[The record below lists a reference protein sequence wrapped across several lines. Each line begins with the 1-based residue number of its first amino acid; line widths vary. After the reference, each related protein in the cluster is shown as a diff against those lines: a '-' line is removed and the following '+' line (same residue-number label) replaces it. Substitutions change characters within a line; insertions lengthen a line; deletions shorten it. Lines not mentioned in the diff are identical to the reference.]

1 MHQQQSKVSN
11 PISEFFRG
19 FKYPFRAFTYL
30 GQHKLWSLAKY
41 PIVLNIVILIGVVAG
56 ATMLL
61 WPFLTDL
68 TASITASL
76 GGWSWFAWLGQALAQ
91 FISFVLW
98 VLLFPASLALG
109 FLTLV
114 LIGQA
119 VASPFLDT
127 LSQKV
132 EIKEIATPEMP
143 LSAGSVARSVAIALA
158 DLFWGILVLAVT
170 HIPLFIIGLIPG
182 LGTTVAGLGSFFVTN
197 WLLAHEFVGLPLSRR
212 EVGYWARWRLVWQ
225 YRWRTLGLGAAAAM
239 LLWIP
244 GINIVLLPLATVGGT
259 LLFCELAESS
269 ASPGALSPFSS

>member
-30 GQHKLWSLAKY
+30 GEHKLWSLAKY
-41 PIVLNIVILIGVVAG
+41 PIILNIVILIGVVAG

-114 LIGQA
+114 LVGQA

-132 EIKEIATPEMP
+132 EIKEIATPETP

-170 HIPLFIIGLIPG
+170 HIPLFMIGLIPG

-212 EVGYWARWRLVWQ
+212 EVGYWARWRLVSQ

-259 LLFCELAESS
+259 LLFCELAESR

>member
-1 MHQQQSKVSN
+1 MHQQQAKVSN

-19 FKYPFRAFTYL
+19 FRYPFRAFTYL
-30 GQHKLWSLAKY
+30 GEHKLWPLAKY
-41 PIVLNIVILIGVVAG
+41 PIILNVFILIGVVAG

-76 GGWSWFAWLGQALAQ
+76 GGWSWFAWLGQALGQ
-91 FISFVLW
+91 FISFILW

-132 EIKEIATPEMP
+132 EINEISTPETP
-143 LSAGSVARSVAIALA
+143 LTAGSVARSVAIALA

-212 EVGYWARWRLVWQ
+212 EVGYWARWRMVWQ
-225 YRWRTLGLGAAAAM
+225 YRWRTLGLGAAAAI

-259 LLFCELAESS
+259 LLFCELSESTARS
-269 ASPGALSPFSS
+269 EALSPFSS